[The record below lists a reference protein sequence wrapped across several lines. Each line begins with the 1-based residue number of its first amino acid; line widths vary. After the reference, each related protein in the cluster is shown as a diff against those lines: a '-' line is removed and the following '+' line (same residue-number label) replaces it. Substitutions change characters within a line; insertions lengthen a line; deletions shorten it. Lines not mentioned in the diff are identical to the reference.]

1 MKILGLWNHFR
12 VKSLNS
18 PDLEIS
24 ISRKNLVLTLASYPA
39 AWVLDNVDHLAR
51 GFEPI

>member
-1 MKILGLWNHFR
+1 

-24 ISRKNLVLTLASYPA
+24 ISRKNLVLTLGELS
-39 AWVLDNVDHLAR
+39 
-51 GFEPI
+51 GGI

>member
-1 MKILGLWNHFR
+1 MKILGLGNHFR

-24 ISRKNLVLTLASYPA
+24 MSRKNLVLTLGELSGGI
-39 AWVLDNVDHLAR
+39 WVLDNVDH
-51 GFEPI
+51 